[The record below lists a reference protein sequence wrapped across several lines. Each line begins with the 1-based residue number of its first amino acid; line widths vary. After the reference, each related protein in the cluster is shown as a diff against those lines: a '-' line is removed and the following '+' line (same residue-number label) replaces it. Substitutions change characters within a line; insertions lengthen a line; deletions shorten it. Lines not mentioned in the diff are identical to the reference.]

1 MGKLRRNCSFFMYA
15 MKTYPMHDHVE
26 YGFYEDEDGSEI
38 ENQFSN
44 VISRNITQLKCLRNQ
59 KLQTI
64 LAKPKAVAYR
74 PKIQIEQ
81 GEKSATIGED
91 ADARKV
97 QENTRKEFE
106 RSFAEAKSARA
117 KMELKVWA
125 DVSKERQRAEAERCE
140 RESRA
145 SIRFERG
152 IFYTVDYGR
161 KTRVTGG
168 LFPIK
173 LSCYVLDW

>member
-59 KLQTI
+59 ELQAI

-74 PKIQIEQ
+74 PKIQIE
-81 GEKSATIGED
+81 KSATMGEH
-91 ADARKV
+91 AEAREA
-97 QENTRKEFE
+97 QENARKEFE
-106 RSFAEAKSARA
+106 RSFAEAKAARA
-117 KMELKVWA
+117 KMEFKIWA
-125 DVSKERQRAEAERCE
+125 DFSKERQRAETE
-140 RESRA
+140 
-145 SIRFERG
+145 
-152 IFYTVDYGR
+152 
-161 KTRVTGG
+161 
-168 LFPIK
+168 
-173 LSCYVLDW
+173 